1 MSLFLFG
8 FLIINVIKFFIF
20 IFLIFRILSFLFSI
34 FGNSPSFFTNFLS
47 FFNVISDQNVVK
59 DGTRLDLPQIE
70 TDFADFIKL
79 GNVLSIISIVFGVVD
94 FGMDPFSFVVW
105 VIDLSWFPFS
115 LVVRVIDHRWFPF
128 AVHFIIPILRF
139 GSIRISNMFR
149 LIPVLGFGVFG
160 IINLGPIVPIFRFFG
175 FRILDF
181 LGWQKVPVLFKSSF
195 LSRFVINENFVG
207 TIRLDNQGV
216 EMGENV
222 ILATDFLLNQ
232 VILAFVVEDDMDF
245 LGSRTTDVRAEHNEV
260 RGFSVHVSLVQR
272 TVKKL
277 GVTTTTINV
286 LFMFDCELND

>member
-8 FLIINVIKFFIF
+8 FLIINVIKLFILIFF
-20 IFLIFRILSFLFSI
+20 IFRILSFFFSLSFFLSILFIFHFLFSI
-34 FGNSPSFFTNFLS
+34 FGNSPGLFTNFLG
-47 FFNVISDQNVVK
+47 FFNIISDQNVVK
-59 DGTRLDLPQIE
+59 NGTRLDLPQIE
-70 TDFADFIKL
+70 TDFADFIEFAKIL
-79 GNVLSIISIVFGVVD
+79 CIISVVFGVVD
-94 FGMDPFSFVVW
+94 LRVDPFSFVVW
-105 VIDLSWFPFS
+105 VINLSWFPFS

-139 GSIRISNMFR
+139 GSIRISNVFR
-149 LIPVLGFGVFG
+149 LVPILGFGVFG

-216 EMGENV
+216 EMSENV

-232 VILAFVVEDDMDF
+232 VILAFVVEDNMDF
-245 LGSRTTDVRAEHNEV
+245 FGSWTTDIRAEHNEV
-260 RGFSVHVSLVQR
+260 RG
-272 TVKKL
+272 
-277 GVTTTTINV
+277 
-286 LFMFDCELND
+286 

>member
-79 GNVLSIISIVFGVVD
+79 GNVLGIVSVVFRVVD

-105 VIDLSWFPFS
+105 VINLSWFPFS
-115 LVVRVIDHRWFPF
+115 LVVRVIDHWWFPF

-139 GSIRISNMFR
+139 GSIRISNVFR
-149 LIPVLGFGVFG
+149 LVPIFGFGVFG
-160 IINLGPIVPIFRFFG
+160 IINLGPIIPIFRFFG
-175 FRILDF
+175 FRVLDL
-181 LGWQKVPVLFKSSF
+181 LGWQKVPILFKSSL
-195 LSRFVINENFVG
+195 LSRFIVNEDFIG
-207 TIRLDNQGV
+207 TIRLNNQGV
-216 EMGENV
+216 EMGENIV
-222 ILATDFLLNQ
+222 LATDFLLDQ
-232 VILAFVVEDDMDF
+232 VILAFVVENDMDF
-245 LGSRTTDVRAEHNEV
+245 FGSWTTNVRAEHNKIG
-260 RGFSVHVSLVQR
+260 RLSMHISLIQR
-272 TVKKL
+272 TVKKF
-277 GVTTTTINV
+277 GISTTTINV

>member
-105 VIDLSWFPFS
+105 VINLSWFPFS
-115 LVVRVIDHRWFPF
+115 
-128 AVHFIIPILRF
+128 VHFIIPILRF
-139 GSIRISNMFR
+139 GSIRISNVFR
-149 LIPVLGFGVFG
+149 LVPVLGFGVFG

-195 LSRFVINENFVG
+195 LSRFVINENFIG

-216 EMGENV
+216 EMSENV

-245 LGSRTTDVRAEHNEV
+245 LGSWTTDVRAEHNEI
-260 RGFSVHVSLVQR
+260 RGFSMHISLIQR
-272 TVKKL
+272 AVKKL
-277 GVTTTTINV
+277 GISTTTINV